1 MRRATALPKP
11 PAGQPLAETHI
22 WLTLRTLFPYLW
34 AYRLRVIAALA
45 CLVAAKVANV
55 GVPLIFKEM
64 IDGLTPG
71 QQALVL
77 PAVLLGL
84 YGALRFSTALFTEL
98 REILFAR
105 VTQRAVRQV
114 ALEVFRHLHA
124 LSLRFH
130 LERQTGGVSRDV
142 ERGSRSISSLIS
154 YTLYSILPT
163 LVEIGLV
170 LGILFVKY
178 DGGYVLITLV
188 SLVSYIIFT
197 IKVSN
202 WRIDIRRA
210 VNENDS
216 AANSRAVDSLLNY
229 ETVKYFNNEA
239 WEARRYDEQMLKW
252 EDSATKS
259 QTTLAFLNLGQQA
272 IIALGVTAMMWRAAS
287 GVVAGEM
294 TIGDLVLVNAFLIQ
308 LYAPLNFLGIVY
320 REIRQAL
327 TDIERMFQLLQQ
339 NREIADAPDARDV
352 PSGPLQI
359 NFEAVNF
366 GYEPDRQILK
376 NVSFSIAP
384 GKSVAVVGHSG

>member
-1 MRRATALPKP
+1 MRRSTALPKP
-11 PAGQPLAETHI
+11 PAGQPLAESHI

-34 AYRLRVIAALA
+34 RYRLRVFAALG

-55 GVPLIFKEM
+55 GVPLVFKEM
-64 IDGLTPG
+64 IDGLSAS
-71 QQALVL
+71 QQALAL
-77 PAVLLGL
+77 PALLL
-84 YGALRFSTALFTEL
+84 AMYGALRFSTAMFTEL

-114 ALEVFRHLHA
+114 ALEVFRHLHS

-178 DGGYVLITLV
+178 DAGYVLITLV

-239 WEARRYDEQMLKW
+239 
-252 EDSATKS
+252 
-259 QTTLAFLNLGQQA
+259 
-272 IIALGVTAMMWRAAS
+272 
-287 GVVAGEM
+287 
-294 TIGDLVLVNAFLIQ
+294 
-308 LYAPLNFLGIVY
+308 
-320 REIRQAL
+320 
-327 TDIERMFQLLQQ
+327 
-339 NREIADAPDARDV
+339 
-352 PSGPLQI
+352 
-359 NFEAVNF
+359 
-366 GYEPDRQILK
+366 
-376 NVSFSIAP
+376 
-384 GKSVAVVGHSG
+384 